1 MLINNALS
9 VGYGPFK
16 PECLPT
22 QAPSSLQVFQR
33 LGFRIPKF
41 QLLKSKLGQS
51 QWIDMT
57 GVTVH
62 H

>member
-1 MLINNALS
+1 MLS
-9 VGYGPFK
+9 VSDMDP
-16 PECLPT
+16 LNLNASPT